1 MAFACDQYTLA
12 IDQFTKVLTLDP
24 SHVVAANNKAL
35 CYLYAGDVSK
45 AIDILEEILFSDPST
60 TLQENIVYNLCT
72 MYDLATDKSFDKRK
86 KILQLVRT
94 HAPDNFNLSSLKLP
108 ERAQ

>member
-1 MAFACDQYTLA
+1 MTFVYDQYTLA
-12 IDQFTKVLTLDP
+12 IENFTKVLAIDP

-35 CYLYAGDVSK
+35 CYLYTGDVSK
-45 AIDILEEILFSDPST
+45 AIDILEEVLFSDPAT
-60 TLQENIVYNLCT
+60 TLQENIVFNLCT

-94 HAPDNFNLSSLKLP
+94 HAPDNFSLNSLKLP